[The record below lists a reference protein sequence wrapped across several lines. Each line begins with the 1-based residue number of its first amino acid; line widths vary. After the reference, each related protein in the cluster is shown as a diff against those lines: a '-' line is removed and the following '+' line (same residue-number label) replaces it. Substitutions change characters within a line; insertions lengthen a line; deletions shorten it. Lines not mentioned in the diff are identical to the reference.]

1 MIKLIDG
8 EIYRILHKKSM
19 YIYFCS
25 LAAGYFLLAFIRSG
39 GFKDESVVSDA
50 INFFNFLP
58 AIAGGFLFSAIYTDD
73 LNSKNLISLVGFGV
87 NKTKIVTAKLIL
99 TVMFGT
105 VIFALAPV
113 FHYAVYAVLGSTATS
128 GMMTMIYA
136 VSLKYLLTTIAF
148 AALSGIAVYGLQ
160 RTTFAIVLYILLAF
174 NVIGSMIAVAL
185 KTFAPDLVNYL
196 ISGITDRIFAG
207 MINAGSVTL
216 LIVEYIIYVIIA
228 GVLSVL
234 VFYKKEMEF

>member
-1 MIKLIDG
+1 
-8 EIYRILHKKSM
+8 
-19 YIYFCS
+19 
-25 LAAGYFLLAFIRSG
+25 
-39 GFKDESVVSDA
+39 
-50 INFFNFLP
+50 LP

-87 NKTKIVTAKLIL
+87 NKAKIVTAKLIM
-99 TVMFGT
+99 TVLFGT
-105 VIFALAPV
+105 VIFGLAPV
-113 FHYAVYAVLGSTATS
+113 FHYAVYAVLGSTATAS
-128 GMMTMIYA
+128 MMTAIYA
-136 VSLKYLLTTIAF
+136 VSLKYLLTAVAF

-160 RTTFAIVLYILLAF
+160 RTTFAVVLYILLAF
-174 NVIGSMIAVAL
+174 NIIGSMIAVAL

-207 MINAGSVTL
+207 VINGGSLTL
-216 LIVEYIIYVIIA
+216 PIVEYIVYVIIA